1 MKTIDEVIELWKD
14 FESRATAKRSTQISR
29 IKEDREFLSGK
40 QWDKNDAR
48 WMQTRSSGVNV
59 LANSVNS
66 TANAYANY
74 PYKWFSDNP

>member
-40 QWDKNDAR
+40 QWDKRDAS
-48 WMQTRSSGVNV
+48 WM
-59 LANSVNS
+59 
-66 TANAYANY
+66 
-74 PYKWFSDNP
+74 

>member
-40 QWDKNDAR
+40 QWDRTMPGGCRRAVPAS
-48 WMQTRSSGVNV
+48 TSS
-59 LANSVNS
+59 LIR
-66 TANAYANY
+66 
-74 PYKWFSDNP
+74 